1 MTDPSAPAAAPGALP
16 SAVDPVD
23 GPVQGRAGLWRL
35 LALYLASLVGAAVVT
50 PLAYWA
56 VARWAA
62 GGESELAAYLVE
74 KELPRWFDRLRWL
87 FVLAG
92 LPWLCRASGLTGRA
106 ALGLRGGRDAWRA
119 AGVWLVAGLAMVGAI
134 AVGQLAVGI
143 ATLTPE
149 ASIAAEIAYGLLAGL
164 LSGVLIAFFEE
175 LVFRGVVFRLCLGAL
190 PARPLWGAV
199 PLAAAIFAVL
209 HFQRVPSDAW
219 PADAPVTWTS
229 GFRIA
234 WRTVIAI
241 PETVDPAIAVALFL
255 AGAALC
261 LLYLRHGTLL
271 APMGLHA
278 GWVWAAQLHRRFVD
292 AAVAAPGVRFW
303 GGDDLMEGVLPLLL
317 LAGLLAFLLVG
328 ARRRAR
334 DEALRSS

>member
-1 MTDPSAPAAAPGALP
+1 LSRR
-16 SAVDPVD
+16 PVD
-23 GPVQGRAGLWRL
+23 GPVNGRAGLRRL

-50 PLAYWA
+50 PLAYLA

-106 ALGLRGGRDAWRA
+106 ALGLRGGREAWRA
-119 AGVWLVAGLAMVGAI
+119 AGVWLAVGLAMVGAI

-143 ATLTPE
+143 AGIATLEPE
-149 ASIAAEIAYGLLAGL
+149 ASVATVIAYGLLAGL
-164 LSGVLIAFFEE
+164 VSAALIAFFEE
-175 LVFRGVVFRLCLGAL
+175 LVFRGVVFRLCLAAL
-190 PARPLWGAV
+190 PDRPLVGAV

-219 PADAPVTWTS
+219 PTDAPVTWTS

-234 WRTVIAI
+234 WRTVIGM
-241 PETVDPAIAVALFL
+241 PETVDPAIAAALFL
-255 AGAALC
+255 AGAILC

-292 AAVAAPGVRFW
+292 ATAVAPGVRFW

-317 LAGLLAFLLVG
+317 LAGLLAFLG
-328 ARRRAR
+328 ISRTRAGPT
-334 DEALRSS
+334 DP

>member
-1 MTDPSAPAAAPGALP
+1 V
-16 SAVDPVD
+16 VDRVD
-23 GPVQGRAGLWRL
+23 GPVDGRAGLWRL
-35 LALYLASLVGAAVVT
+35 LALYLGSLVGAAVVT
-50 PLAYWA
+50 PLAYLA

-87 FVLAG
+87 FVLVG

-106 ALGLRGGRDAWRA
+106 ALGLRGGREAWRA
-119 AGVWLVAGLAMVGAI
+119 AGAWLVVGLAMVGAI
-134 AVGQLAVGI
+134 AVGQLGVGI
-143 ATLTPE
+143 ATLEPE
-149 ASIAAEIAYGLLAGL
+149 ASVATEIAYGLLIGL
-164 LSGVLIAFFEE
+164 LSGVIIAFFEE

-190 PARPLWGAV
+190 PTRPLLGAV

-219 PADAPVTWTS
+219 PAGTPVTWSS

-234 WRTVIAI
+234 WRTVIATR
-241 PETVDPAIAVALFL
+241 ETVDPAIAVALFL
-255 AGAALC
+255 AGAILC

-292 AAVAAPGVRFW
+292 AEAVAPGVRFW

-317 LAGLLAFLLVG
+317 LTGLLAFLAVSSS
-328 ARRRAR
+328 RRRAPR
-334 DEALRSS
+334 